1 MAGGKGIALHK
12 EGGEDL
18 RAVLGGHATSDQSL
32 HKSDKQQ
39 IQNQSCGEEGVVFKV
54 EDVNNNKI
62 ASDIY

>member
-1 MAGGKGIALHK
+1 MAGGKRIALHE

-32 HKSDKQQ
+32 HKSDTQQ

-62 ASDIY
+62 ALDIY